1 MEKTPEENQ
10 VIFKILYWGMAGSG
24 KTTALNTLYR
34 FTQENETEILPKSP
48 VKSVSKK
55 DGATLYFDRAIFQ
68 SRKNNNILIQIFTVA
83 GQKQFYPLREQV
95 LEGTNGIIYVVD
107 SQKQLLEDNI
117 DALKELKKA
126 TKGALIKKIPLI
138 VMLNKKDLKGTIK
151 RNKMIE
157 ILKNEG
163 LWYDP
168 PHKLAPWTP
177 IVFETCALYKKRKN
191 TYRSLLECLR
201 RTIFYHL
208 FGEDDEAPTNDD
220 LFRKFFEK
228 KSKKSH

>member
-1 MEKTPEENQ
+1 MENPLEKEQ
-10 VIFKILYWGMAGSG
+10 VNFKILYWGMAGSG

-34 FTQENETEILPKSP
+34 FTQENETEIVPKSP
-48 VKSVSKK
+48 LKSVSKK
-55 DGATLYFDRAIFQ
+55 NGATLYFDRAIFQ
-68 SRKNNNILIQIFTVA
+68 SRKNHNILINLFTVA
-83 GQKQFYPLREQV
+83 GQKQFSSLREQV

-107 SQKQLLEDNI
+107 SQKQFLADNI
-117 DALKELKKA
+117 DALKELKKL
-126 TKGALIKKIPLI
+126 TKGTLIKKIPLI
-138 VMLNKKDLKGTIK
+138 VMLNKKDLRGTIS

-157 ILKNEG
+157 ILKNEE

-168 PHKLAPWTP
+168 PHKLALWTP

-208 FGEDDEAPTNDD
+208 FGDDDEAPTNDD
-220 LFRKFFEK
+220 LFRKYFEK
-228 KSKKSH
+228 KRRK